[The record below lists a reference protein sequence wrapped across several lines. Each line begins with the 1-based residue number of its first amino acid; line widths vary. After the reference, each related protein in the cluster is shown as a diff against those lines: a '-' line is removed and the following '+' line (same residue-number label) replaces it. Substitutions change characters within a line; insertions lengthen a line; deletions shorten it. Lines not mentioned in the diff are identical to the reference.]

1 MSRAHKSGRVVR
13 LTAWVDGWVQG
24 VGFRAWG
31 PAQGQRARR
40 GRLGDQ
46 PGGRPGRGRGR
57 GQRERMPPAARGTR
71 NRRHAGPGDAGNAML
86 GARPGRH
93 VGIRGVMTEI
103 SAMTPQLR
111 EYPSVRQYPFIQ
123 IAGLKRAALP
133 LRAWMRQVRARLPV
147 SGFLRVSCW
156 RALFRPV
163 QHCNALLTN
172 SAGCY
177 GASEPVVRGR

>member
-123 IAGLKRAALP
+123 IAWHKTSRFAPAGLDATRPRSVARFRFFTRFLLACLVPACAAL
-133 LRAWMRQVRARLPV
+133 
-147 SGFLRVSCW
+147 
-156 RALFRPV
+156 
-163 QHCNALLTN
+163 
-172 SAGCY
+172 
-177 GASEPVVRGR
+177 